1 MKFFFP
7 ALKIFC
13 QALKKYFQ
21 ALEKNFHALEFFL
34 KIATALRR
42 ALQKDWGVMEERRL
56 VRSANGGRLRGGLF
70 RTPKRRRRA

>member
-1 MKFFFP
+1 MPWNPHKETMTLPYFQEKCPRLKIYFP
-7 ALKIFC
+7 ALKKFF

-42 ALQKDWGVMEERRL
+42 ALQKDWGVME
-56 VRSANGGRLRGGLF
+56 
-70 RTPKRRRRA
+70 